1 MEKKLRELFDYQRF
15 EPNERLSGLIR
26 ETENR
31 YGTELS
37 DEELSLVAAA
47 GEALTEKAGIS
58 MTLQQEG
65 VGTDEIGISKDRYN
79 AR

>member
-15 EPNERLSGLIR
+15 EPNERLPKVIR
-26 ETENR
+26 GTEKR

-47 GEALTEKAGIS
+47 GEGLMEKLEEGEDGIN
-58 MTLQQEG
+58 
-65 VGTDEIGISKDRYN
+65 KNRYG

>member
-15 EPNERLSGLIR
+15 EPNERLSKVIR
-26 ETENR
+26 GTEKR

-47 GEALTEKAGIS
+47 GETGQANDKFKLS
-58 MTLQQEG
+58 
-65 VGTDEIGISKDRYN
+65 DD
-79 AR
+79 